1 MSAFDDWREQVVEQV
16 RFRPDR
22 KAIAREL
29 TAHFQDHV
37 RDLERLDYPWQLA
50 EQRALAAMGDAE
62 AVGKAL
68 DRVHKPWLG
77 WLWVASRCILLLTL
91 VMALILGLEP
101 AGQWLRRAKIRC
113 FPRRTLGD
121 MRRSL
126 PTVGPPT
133 RRRAGRSMRWKAS

>member
-50 EQRALAAMGDAE
+50 EQRALAAMGDPE
-62 AVGKAL
+62 QIGKAL
-68 DRVHKPWLG
+68 IIF
-77 WLWVASRCILLLTL
+77 SI
-91 VMALILGLEP
+91 
-101 AGQWLRRAKIRC
+101 
-113 FPRRTLGD
+113 
-121 MRRSL
+121 
-126 PTVGPPT
+126 
-133 RRRAGRSMRWKAS
+133 